1 MEALTNPKSKTG
13 TGKRTLA
20 QLEAPGGQ
28 NKKSKDLIVL
38 DRATIMKEAL
48 EAQEAGDET
57 KANQL
62 LALLQPNEVDK
73 RLPSNNSQATTTIVA
88 SQQPAIKI
96 QENGMAFHKTGVN
109 SFLEMGL
116 PAFFDKNMKE
126 LKGTQKKKKKK
137 KKRETGNTPNVIVE
151 ELIC

>member
-1 MEALTNPKSKTG
+1 M
-13 TGKRTLA
+13 
-20 QLEAPGGQ
+20 
-28 NKKSKDLIVL
+28 VL

-48 EAQEAGDET
+48 EAQMAGEEA

-62 LALLQPNEVDK
+62 LTLIQPIEADK
-73 RLPSNNSQATTTIVA
+73 RGTSNNSQTTVNAVVTH
-88 SQQPAIKI
+88 QPATKI

-126 LKGTQKKKKKK
+126 LKGTP
-137 KKRETGNTPNVIVE
+137 RNSGNHFGE
-151 ELIC
+151 R